1 MAEYVN
7 TADILGSDI
16 KVLDALVAH
25 TLTEFTDDR
34 IKSLRPQAFRYNDV
48 IEKIDLAAPRFEGA
62 LINGQF
68 ADCIKLKHLIIRSS
82 RMPNVG
88 NGEGLLDNTAI
99 HKKLG
104 AIYVP
109 SDMLNEYKSS
119 SAFRKFLIFPI
130 EDYPVTD
137 FSTISDSWEEIIA
150 SINNGEYVTKYN
162 IGDTKLLSIGNNSVL
177 MKLVAKDLDELS
189 DGSGNAKTTWIAYHE
204 YAQHKMNET
213 DTNSGGWPESA
224 MRNYLIEEVLP
235 QFPEIVRNNI
245 KEVNKTYLLY
255 GGTTATGTDTIWIPS
270 CREIAPS
277 NASSSNKESSGI
289 VYDAGARA
297 YRGYMSDGRDVTF
310 WLRSA
315 TNNNA
320 TRFERVKANWQYD
333 YGYASNSNYMQIG
346 FCI

>member
-7 TADILGSDI
+7 TADIMGSDD

-34 IKSLRPQAFRYNDV
+34 VKLLRNQAFRYNDV
-48 IEKIDLAAPRFEGA
+48 IEKIDLAAPIFEGA
-62 LINGQF
+62 LSNGQF
-68 ADCIKLKHLIIRSS
+68 ADCIKLKHFIIRSS
-82 RMPNVG
+82 RIPYVG
-88 NGEGLLDNTAI
+88 SSAVPFDNTAI
-99 HKKLG
+99 SKKLG

-109 SDMLNEYKSS
+109 SDMLNAYKSNS
-119 SAFRKFLIFPI
+119 DFGQFLIFPI

-162 IGDTKLLSIGNNSVL
+162 IGDTKLLSIGDSSVL

-204 YAQHKMNET
+204 YVQHKMNET

-224 MRNYLIEEVLP
+224 MRKYLIEEVLP

-255 GGTTATGTDTIWIPS
+255 GGTTDTGTDTIWIPS
-270 CREIAPS
+270 CREITPGS
-277 NASSSNKESSGI
+277 VSSHKESSGI
-289 VYDAGARA
+289 VYDTGACA
-297 YRGYMSDGRDVTF
+297 YRGYRSDGRDVTF

-315 TNNNA
+315 TDNNA
-320 TRFERVKANWQYD
+320 TRFARVKTQWQYD
-333 YGYASNSNYMQIG
+333 YGNASNSNYMQIG